1 MRDFLRFISRLPGCF
16 VCSLVDALIDLD
28 PLELLGQIDVLSV
41 LAAVNYAFL
50 VEITLQEWSLP
61 VLLTQVRPGSV
72 GTLR

>member
-1 MRDFLRFISRLPGCF
+1 M
-16 VCSLVDALIDLD
+16 DALIDLD